1 MKQILSTLILIAAF
15 GGLVTVMAMRSGL
28 AVAFLVFGIATGTM
42 ALITLGS
49 WLIIAGE
56 HSMKQQILGA
66 LILIAAFGGLVTVMA
81 MRSGFAVPFLV
92 FGIATGTM
100 ALITL
105 GEWLII
111 AGKHSMKQQ
120 ILGILL
126 LVAVFIGLITMMA
139 LQSVPVVTVLF
150 WAAALG
156 AITLITFNVERM
168 IAYKP
173 SVKKEILGTLLLIA
187 SLDGLIT
194 IMAMVNGLAA
204 AVLLWAVV
212 LGTIGFMSFVGWL
225 IIDA

>member
-15 GGLVTVMAMRSGL
+15 GS
-28 AVAFLVFGIATGTM
+28 
-42 ALITLGS
+42 LIT
-49 WLIIAGE
+49 
-56 HSMKQQILGA
+56 M
-66 LILIAAFGGLVTVMA
+66 MA

-111 AGKHSMKQQ
+111 AGEHSMKQQ

-126 LVAVFIGLITMMA
+126 AAAAFGGLITMMA

-156 AITLITFNVERM
+156 AITIITFNVERM

-173 SVKKEILGTLLLIA
+173 SVKKEILGALHLIA

-194 IMAMVNGLAA
+194 IMAMVNGLASE
-204 AVLLWAVV
+204 VLFLAVV
-212 LGTIGFMSFVGWL
+212 LGTIGLMSFVGWL